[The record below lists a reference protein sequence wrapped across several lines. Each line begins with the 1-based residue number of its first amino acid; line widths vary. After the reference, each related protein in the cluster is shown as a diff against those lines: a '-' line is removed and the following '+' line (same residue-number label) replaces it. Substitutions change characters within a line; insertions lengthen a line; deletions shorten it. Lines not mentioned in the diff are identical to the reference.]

1 MTGGNGYWSGR
12 VVVVTGGSR
21 NIGRAI
27 SRRFAEDGARVAIN
41 GVVAGEAAHVAAE
54 MADAGLDVAGWDAD
68 VSDPTQV
75 EGMFADIAD
84 RFGGVDVLVNNAAVT
99 MQGRVPFE
107 RLSLD
112 DWDRIFA
119 VNARGTFLCSAAA
132 APLLRRRAGSIV
144 NISSIGASKAH
155 RSAVPYDATK
165 GAIESFTRA
174 LALELAP
181 DGVRVNAIAPGAISN
196 DRYESLPSDV
206 QRTEVTS
213 IPLGRAG
220 TGDEIA
226 AAVSFLASDQASYI
240 TGHVLTIDGGLTA
253 QARQASSEIIIDIDG
268 GDR

>member
-1 MTGGNGYWSGR
+1 MTAGSGYWSGR

-27 SRRFAEDGARVAIN
+27 ARRFAVDRARVVIN
-41 GVVAGEAAHVAAE
+41 GVVPGEAARAAE
-54 MADAGLDVAGWDAD
+54 ELVDAGLDAVGYDAD
-68 VSDPTQV
+68 VSDPAQV
-75 EGMFADIAD
+75 EAMFADLAN
-84 RFGGVDVLVNNAAVT
+84 RFGGLDVLVNNAAVT

-107 RLSLD
+107 RLTLA

-132 APLLRRRAGSIV
+132 APLLRERAGSIV

-165 GAIESFTRA
+165 GAIESLTRA

-196 DRYESLPSDV
+196 DRYESLPLEI
-206 QRTEVTS
+206 QRSEVTS

-253 QARQASSEIIIDIDG
+253 QARQATSEVIIDADG